1 MPSSPDRPTIHLT
14 RAHHEM
20 WGKIYRGLMPW
31 AAWLILTVA
40 GFTVRVVFGH
50 WLWLLVILVLVS
62 GLVLAGLTLHLHANR
77 ISTVGKM
84 IGPATTAAGSVLT
97 AVWLMAGWSVPLL
110 LVYFFAGVVAC
121 LGWDVWM
128 HVGVSH
134 DITRAFGPASE
145 AAFGKPAR
153 LSMTRAPKAA
163 GDPAAPARSR
173 ASRSRAPRTM
183 TGRVMMPPE
192 VTVSEGAERVEG
204 LEQNLGF
211 PPGSV
216 TLRQSPDDP
225 WADFTA
231 SDPHLLDVP
240 EPWPGPSRP
249 HGTMAEPFRMGV
261 RQDGST
267 ALIRRLPNYHTRG
280 MGQTG
285 SAKALKLDTPVPV
298 PSGWTTMGEL
308 RDGDLV
314 FDDAGGLCHVVKAH
328 PVLYDRPCYE
338 VRFSDGSAVT
348 ACADHL
354 WEVDTRSSRLS
365 ADTALRPDLRPRKTA
380 AHRPQAYKHALPR
393 VVTTADLAA
402 GLRGRHGHLEYSV
415 RVAAPLQCPEA
426 ELPVPPYTLGAWLG
440 DGTTQTGSITSVDR
454 EILSEV
460 EAEGLTVRVVPST
473 VAPGRA
479 ALYRVAGLSRM
490 LVQAGTRERV
500 PARYPGKHTMR
511 GVKHIPAA
519 YLRASEEQRR
529 ALLAGLLDTDGTC
542 GPSGGVVFT
551 STSERLAG
559 DVLHLVSGLGYKAS
573 LRSAPARLYGRD
585 CGTAWK
591 VSFTPADKVFRL
603 PRKAARQVTTV
614 RRTALR
620 RYVTEV
626 RPVESVP
633 VRCITVDSPTSLYL
647 VGQACI
653 PTHNTMGWGYNQLG
667 EGVSREEYAAL
678 VFDFAKGEQFF
689 GAWRM
694 ALHYFETEEERIL
707 RRMAGLHRAR
717 IARTNYLAKSH
728 LTEWA
733 PGCGLSFLDIF
744 MAEAPDVIRLLAVGK
759 RASAGAVM
767 TREDW
772 ESDVKNYRSAGGSW
786 NLDLQL
792 SLASEMPSVAQGQMS
807 HLTMGVEDRKQAA
820 FGLSDRQK
828 EGGCRPELWGKR
840 KPGMAYWDVPTE
852 DESLALMP
860 LRFYHW
866 RDGARQAFEY
876 AQQWPAADRPLDD
889 VTGEALE
896 AEPAL
901 PPSYALPGPGGT
913 LAGGGRPPA
922 GNVRGLFDRRK
933 PAGPTM
939 EEKAREREQAVMRQ
953 FDEWEAAGK
962 VTFTS
967 LDLQATGIAQ
977 RLGVSRPW
985 LYGVID
991 TATARGRLE
1000 LAAGKPKRVWRIV
1013 PQQRLRAEE
1022 E

>member
-1 MPSSPDRPTIHLT
+1 LPSSPDRPTIHLT

-40 GFTVRVVFGH
+40 GFTVRIVFGH

-62 GLVLAGLTLHLHANR
+62 GLVLAGLTLHLHSNR
-77 ISTVGKM
+77 ISAVGKM
-84 IGPATTAAGSVLT
+84 IGPVTTVAGSVLT
-97 AVWLMAGWSVPLL
+97 AAWLMAGWSVPLL
-110 LVYFFAGVVAC
+110 LVYFFGGVVAC

-163 GDPAAPARSR
+163 ADPAAPARSR

-285 SAKALKLDTPVPV
+285 SAK
-298 PSGWTTMGEL
+298 
-308 RDGDLV
+308 
-314 FDDAGGLCHVVKAH
+314 
-328 PVLYDRPCYE
+328 
-338 VRFSDGSAVT
+338 
-348 ACADHL
+348 
-354 WEVDTRSSRLS
+354 
-365 ADTALRPDLRPRKTA
+365 
-380 AHRPQAYKHALPR
+380 
-393 VVTTADLAA
+393 
-402 GLRGRHGHLEYSV
+402 
-415 RVAAPLQCPEA
+415 
-426 ELPVPPYTLGAWLG
+426 
-440 DGTTQTGSITSVDR
+440 
-454 EILSEV
+454 
-460 EAEGLTVRVVPST
+460 
-473 VAPGRA
+473 
-479 ALYRVAGLSRM
+479 
-490 LVQAGTRERV
+490 
-500 PARYPGKHTMR
+500 
-511 GVKHIPAA
+511 
-519 YLRASEEQRR
+519 
-529 ALLAGLLDTDGTC
+529 
-542 GPSGGVVFT
+542 
-551 STSERLAG
+551 
-559 DVLHLVSGLGYKAS
+559 
-573 LRSAPARLYGRD
+573 
-585 CGTAWK
+585 
-591 VSFTPADKVFRL
+591 
-603 PRKAARQVTTV
+603 
-614 RRTALR
+614 
-620 RYVTEV
+620 
-626 RPVESVP
+626 
-633 VRCITVDSPTSLYL
+633 
-647 VGQACI
+647 
-653 PTHNTMGWGYNQLG
+653 TMGWGYNQLG
-667 EGVSREEYAAL
+667 EGVSREEYAAI

-717 IARTNYLAKSH
+717 VARTNYLAKSH
-728 LTEWA
+728 LTEWE

-913 LAGGGRPPA
+913 LAGTGRPPA

-933 PAGPTM
+933 PAGPTA
-939 EEKAREREQAVMRQ
+939 EEKAREREQAVMAQ
-953 FDEWEAAGK
+953 FDKWEASGK

-1000 LAAGKPKRVWRIV
+1000 LAADKPKRVWRIV
-1013 PQQRLRAEE
+1013 PQQRLQAEE